1 MADQKISELT
11 AATGAASADLF
22 HIIQGGT
29 NKKLTV
35 ANFWA
40 NVNSPVVLN
49 AAGGPN
55 DVQIKGDT
63 DPYLFVTDSGNNRV
77 GIGTNTPSEALDV
90 AGNLAIS
97 DGFLRLSDTPQ
108 ALSGNG
114 SLVVSATSAITYIET
129 TGLAVLVLGDG
140 VQGQI
145 KTIVCVGYAGNA
157 QIVPTSVSANYSDV
171 TLTAEGQTATFIFL
185 NGAWHIMGYSNGVI
199 VTA

>member
-11 AATGAASADLF
+11 AATSAASADLF

-40 NVNSPVVLN
+40 GVNSPVVLN
-49 AAGGPN
+49 ANGGLN
-55 DVQIKGDT
+55 SVQIKGDVEPNLLVT
-63 DPYLFVTDSGNNRV
+63 DPANSRV
-77 GIGTNTPSEALDV
+77 GLGTDTPSELLDV
-90 AGNLAIS
+90 SGNLAIS
-97 DGFLRLSDTPQ
+97 NGFLRLSDTPQ

-114 SLVVSATSAITYIET
+114 SLVVSATAAITYVET

-145 KTIVCVGYAGNA
+145 KTIVCVGYGGNA
-157 QIVPTSVSANYSDV
+157 QIVPTNVSANYSDV
-171 TLTAEGQTATFIFL
+171 TLTGEGQTATFIFL